1 MLKTEANRV
10 MSLCK
15 AMMLLSQTT
24 FIHFIYTFVGQ

>member
-1 MLKTEANRV
+1 MLKMEANRV
-10 MSLCK
+10 ILLSS